1 MLANYDYLEK
11 VVNESNWEVKSL
23 EHSKECQQ
31 QLFLIIART
40 IIRNTLQFKFSN
52 PCDPASEDVL
62 FDHWFEDINEEVEQL
77 K

>member
-1 MLANYDYLEK
+1 M
-11 VVNESNWEVKSL
+11 NESDWEVKSL

-31 QLFLIIART
+31 QLFLIIANS
-40 IIRNTLQFKFSN
+40 IFLNHFQFTFIK
-52 PCDPASEDVL
+52 PIDPASEDVL